1 MESQVMTLQ
10 KENRLLKQTLRES
23 RKHIS
28 SRVSSKLY
36 FRTIMSMCKDK
47 SNDIIKKFQKTIPLF
62 HGYDVLQT
70 DVLGSGAYGTVRRG
84 YIKSMQLKVAVK
96 SFSESSKNRHIIE
109 EGLIYS
115 EISGNPHFPFFYGM
129 IKSRFLII
137 ECIDNSTTLCKSLE
151 KRCFI
156 LKWEYVCLDIVRAVY
171 SLHLKG
177 ILHSDLHCNNVLL
190 RGDCHVKII
199 DFEKCTL
206 IEDPVIYA
214 IKPGS
219 EKQNAIQ

>member
-1 MESQVMTLQ
+1 MESQVTTLQ

-23 RKHIS
+23 RKHIG
-28 SRVSSKLY
+28 SRVSSKSY
-36 FRTIMSMCKDK
+36 FSTIMSMCKDK
-47 SNDIIKKFQKTIPLF
+47 SNDMIKTFQKTIPLF
-62 HGYDVLQT
+62 RSYDVLQT

-96 SFSESSKNRHIIE
+96 SFSESSKNRHILA

-115 EISGNPHFPFFYGM
+115 EISGKPHFPVFYGM

-137 ECIDNSTTLCKSLE
+137 ECIDTSTTLCKSLE

-156 LKWEYVCLDIVRAVY
+156 LKWESVSSDIVRTVKRNQFFNQF
-171 SLHLKG
+171 LHLKG
-177 ILHSDLHCNNVLL
+177 ILHNDLHYNNVLL

-199 DFEKCTL
+199 DFGKCTL
-206 IEDPVIYA
+206 I
-214 IKPGS
+214 
-219 EKQNAIQ
+219 